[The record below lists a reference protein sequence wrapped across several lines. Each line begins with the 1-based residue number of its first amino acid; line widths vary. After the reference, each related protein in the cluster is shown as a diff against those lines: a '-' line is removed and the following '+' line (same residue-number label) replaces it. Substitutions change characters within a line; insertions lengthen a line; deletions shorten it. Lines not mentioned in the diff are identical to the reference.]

1 MLIPPLLNAARVKQK
16 GGSDERLRGFQ
27 LLSAN
32 RKEGEDFS
40 AFLEALVRTR
50 LGGKLPAGSFLKRIL
65 REKCGVVSEVLPLFF
80 DRF

>member
-1 MLIPPLLNAARVKQK
+1 VLIPPLLNAVRVKQK

-40 AFLEALVRTR
+40 ASFEVLVRAG
-50 LGGKLPAGSFLKRIL
+50 LGRKLPAGSF
-65 REKCGVVSEVLPLFF
+65 
-80 DRF
+80 